1 MPPKSVIASI
11 TPRFGVLTK
20 QELIQMKLLQRQEEG
35 NKEALLEKKRRIFDQ
50 REEDK
55 IKAEKE
61 EQIQNNSSD
70 MYATWLPPEDQSGDG
85 STKLNRKFEGK
96 Y

>member
-85 STKLNRKFEGK
+85 STKLNH
-96 Y
+96 